1 MKNKILNYSIVK
13 KISYTLMEHMRSC
26 FLADYKIHVMQC
38 KDSAVLWNLLSKFTY
53 ICYKTN
59 LWIVFSSWNLI
70 SEFFQLNLFQSN
82 VKYNS
87 FKKVTKLKR
96 SKNNLITSK
105 KSSDKRNFSAK
116 EIETLIIVPFQE
128 SLSSLNS

>member
-1 MKNKILNYSIVK
+1 MNCLFILKLNQSI
-13 KISYTLMEHMRSC
+13 
-26 FLADYKIHVMQC
+26 
-38 KDSAVLWNLLSKFTY
+38 LSNS
-53 ICYKTN
+53 IQ
-59 LWIVFSSWNLI
+59 S
-70 SEFFQLNLFQSN
+70 NLFQSN
-82 VKYNS
+82 VKCNS

-96 SKNNLITSK
+96 STNNLITSK